1 MNLWTHSPVFI
12 VLLPLTASLLC
23 LAFSRLHRHLGAWL
37 VQLSLFAA
45 FLFSLATLRQVL
57 SVGGQSFHYWMGNWQ
72 PPIGI
77 EFAVDPLNTS
87 VVCMITFISLV
98 VSFYSKPFLDNEDWL
113 HYGGYYTLYGLLT
126 VGLCG
131 MTVTG
136 DVFNMYVYLEIMSL
150 AGYGLIALGGKKSML
165 AAFRYLLVGTI
176 AASFYLIGIGYLYA
190 MTGSLNMAD
199 IGLRIQPFIHTPL
212 FAFTVACFL
221 IAFGI
226 KMALFPLHGWQP
238 DAYTYSHPGAAG
250 LISGCMSKVPA
261 YAMLRYFFYV
271 FGVHNT
277 VMEALTNVLGIMGI
291 SGILIGSVM
300 ALAQYDFRRML
311 AYSSVAQLGYI
322 AVGMAIGNIYGFIG
336 AVLHL
341 INHAFMKCCLFLI
354 VGGITYRFGEVN
366 LYRLGGLNKKMPVS
380 SIAVVLAVLSMVG
393 IPPTCGFFSKWYLML
408 GAYEGGQN
416 VYIAVLVVSSLL
428 NAIYYFRIIEQMFVQ
443 REASLTE
450 LHGPEGQLGMP
461 LNMVIPIGVTGL
473 AILLLGLYSS
483 TLVTDI
489 VKIGLPEVF
498 LR

>member
-1 MNLWTHSPVFI
+1 
-12 VLLPLTASLLC
+12 
-23 LAFSRLHRHLGAWL
+23 
-37 VQLSLFAA
+37 
-45 FLFSLATLRQVL
+45 
-57 SVGGQSFHYWMGNWQ
+57 
-72 PPIGI
+72 
-77 EFAVDPLNTS
+77 
-87 VVCMITFISLV
+87 
-98 VSFYSKPFLDNEDWL
+98 
-113 HYGGYYTLYGLLT
+113 
-126 VGLCG
+126 
-131 MTVTG
+131 
-136 DVFNMYVYLEIMSL
+136 
-150 AGYGLIALGGKKSML
+150 
-165 AAFRYLLVGTI
+165 
-176 AASFYLIGIGYLYA
+176 
-190 MTGSLNMAD
+190 
-199 IGLRIQPFIHTPL
+199 
-212 FAFTVACFL
+212 
-221 IAFGI
+221 
-226 KMALFPLHGWQP
+226 
-238 DAYTYSHPGAAG
+238 
-250 LISGCMSKVPA
+250 MSKVPA

-271 FGVHNT
+271 FGLSGT
-277 VMEALTNVLGIMGI
+277 VMEALTNALGIMGI

-311 AYSSVAQLGYI
+311 AYSSIAQLGYI

-416 VYIAVLVVSSLL
+416 IYIAVLVISSLL
-428 NAIYYFRIIEQMFVQ
+428 NAIYYFRIIEQMFIQ

-461 LNMVIPIGVTGL
+461 LSMVIPIGITGL
-473 AILLLGLYSS
+473 AILLLGIYSS

>member
-12 VLLPLTASLLC
+12 VLLPLSASLLC
-23 LAFSRLHRHLGAWL
+23 LALSRFRRELGAWL
-37 VQLSLFAA
+37 VQFALLGA
-45 FLFSLATLRQVL
+45 FLCSLSILQQVL
-57 SVGGQSFHYWMGNWQ
+57 MSGGERIHYWMGNWK

-77 EFAVDPLNTS
+77 EFVVDPLNAL
-87 VVCMITFISLV
+87 VLCMITFIALV
-98 VSFYSKPFLDNEDWL
+98 VSFYSKPFLENEDWL

-131 MTVTG
+131 MTITG

-150 AGYGLIALGGKKSML
+150 AGYGLIAFGGKKSML

-176 AASFYLIGIGYLYA
+176 AASLYLIGIGYLYA
-190 MTGSLNMAD
+190 MTGSLNMID
-199 IGLRIQPFIHTPL
+199 IGQRILPFVHTPL
-212 FAFTVACFL
+212 FAFVIACFL
-221 IAFGI
+221 ISFGI

-238 DAYTYSHPGAAG
+238 DAYTFSHPGVAG

-271 FGVHNT
+271 FGIHNT

-291 SGILIGSVM
+291 CGILIGSVM

-322 AVGMAIGNIYGFIG
+322 AIGMAMGNVYGFIG

-366 LYRLGGLNKKMPVS
+366 LYRLGGLNKEMPIS

-408 GAYEGGQN
+408 GAYEGQQN
-416 VYIAVLVVSSLL
+416 IYIIVLVVSSLL
-428 NAIYYFRIIEQMFVQ
+428 NAIYYFRIIEQMFIQ

-450 LHGPEGQLGMP
+450 IHNPETSFGMP
-461 LNMVIPIGVTGL
+461 LNMVVPIGITGL
-473 AILLLGLYSS
+473 SILLLGIYSS
-483 TLVTDI
+483 TIVTNI
-489 VKIGLPEVF
+489 LKIGLPEVF

>member
-1 MNLWTHSPVFI
+1 MTLGTHSPVFI

-23 LAFSRLHRHLGAWL
+23 LAFSRINRKLGSWI
-37 VQLSLFAA
+37 VQLALFGS
-45 FLFSLATLRQVL
+45 FVSSVVTLKDVL
-57 SVGGQSFHYWMGNWQ
+57 TGKGSAMHYWMGNWQ

-77 EFAVDPLNTS
+77 EFVVDPLNTS
-87 VVCMITFISLV
+87 VLCMITFISLV
-98 VSFYSKPFLDNEDWL
+98 VSFYSKPFLENEDWL

-176 AASFYLIGIGYLYA
+176 AASFYLIGVGYIYA

-199 IGLRIQPFIHTPL
+199 ISVRIQPLVHTPL
-212 FAFTVACFL
+212 FAFAVACML

-261 YAMLRYFFYV
+261 YAMLRFFFYI
-271 FGVHNT
+271 FGVHNS
-277 VMEALTNVLGIMGI
+277 VMGSLLNAIGIMGMG
-291 SGILIGSVM
+291 GILIGSVM

-322 AVGMAIGNIYGFIG
+322 AVGIAIGNIYGFVG

-341 INHAFMKCCLFLI
+341 INHAFMKCCLFLVI
-354 VGGITYRFGEVN
+354 GGISYRFGEVN
-366 LYRLGGLNKKMPVS
+366 MYRLGNLHKKMPIS
-380 SIAVVLAVLSMVG
+380 SLAVILASLSMVG
-393 IPPTCGFFSKWYLML
+393 IPPTCGFFSKWYLMI
-408 GAYEGGQN
+408 GAYEAQQ
-416 VYIAVLVVSSLL
+416 YIFMVVLVVSSLL
-428 NAIYYFRIIEQMFVQ
+428 NAVYYFRIVEQMFVQ
-443 REASLTE
+443 KEASLTE
-450 LHGPEGQLGMP
+450 INPPDTKFGLPM
-461 LNMVIPIGVTGL
+461 NMVLPIGATAI
-473 AILLLGLYSS
+473 AILVLGVCSS
-483 TLVTDI
+483 TIVTDI
-489 VKIGLPEVF
+489 INIGLPEV
-498 LR
+498 LLK

>member
-1 MNLWTHSPVFI
+1 MIFGMHSSVFI
-12 VLLPLTASLLC
+12 VLLPLSASLLC
-23 LAFSRLHRHLGAWL
+23 LALSRLHRTLGAGI
-37 VQLSLFAA
+37 VQLSLLGA
-45 FLFSLATLRQVL
+45 FISSLASMREVLAEGGKTL
-57 SVGGQSFHYWMGNWQ
+57 HYWMGNWQ
-72 PPIGI
+72 PPVGI
-77 EFAVDPLNTS
+77 EFAVDPLNTM
-87 VVCMITFISLV
+87 VLCMITFIALV
-98 VSFYSKPFLDNEDWL
+98 VSFYSRPFLQKEDWL

-150 AGYGLIALGGKKSML
+150 SGYGLIALGGRKSML

-176 AASFYLIGIGYLYA
+176 GASLYLIGVGYVYA

-199 IGLRIQPFIHTPL
+199 IGQRIQPFVHTPL
-212 FAFTVACFL
+212 FAFALACFL

-250 LISGCMSKVPA
+250 FISGCMSKVPA
-261 YAMLRYFFYV
+261 YAMLRFFFYV
-271 FGVHNT
+271 FGVHNS
-277 VMEALTNVLGIMGI
+277 VMDALLDVLGLMGI
-291 SGILIGSVM
+291 CGILIGSVM

-322 AVGMAIGNIYGFIG
+322 AVGMAMGNVYGFIG

-341 INHAFMKCCLFLI
+341 INHAFMKCCLFLV
-354 VGGITYRFGEVN
+354 VGGIAYRFGEVN
-366 LYRLGGLNKKMPVS
+366 LYRLGGLNRKMPLS
-380 SIAVVLAVLSMVG
+380 SVAVALAVLSMVG

-408 GAYEGGQN
+408 GAYEGQQYI
-416 VYIAVLVVSSLL
+416 YIAVLVVSSLL

-443 REASLTE
+443 REASLPE
-450 LHGPEGQLGMP
+450 LREAETGLGLPVSM
-461 LNMVIPIGVTGL
+461 LVPITVTGL
-473 AILLLGLYSS
+473 GILLLGIYSS
-483 TLVTDI
+483 ALVTNI
-489 VKIGLPEVF
+489 VEIGLPEVL